1 MQTVWVYV
9 QDMWQQAWQGDVQG
23 VLFWIAVYC
32 ALVGLVSLV
41 FQLRVRRWPSVLGE
55 LAQAGV
61 VRWGGPEMAVSDQ
74 DYRLDALY
82 RYRVGGR
89 VYEGHRISPW
99 IVVASHNARFVLE
112 AQLKG
117 VQRHADGSVAVFYN
131 PKRPHKSY
139 LIQPGVPGVLVTW
152 VIILGPALYYWNRFY
167 AG

>member
-41 FQLRVRRWPSVLGE
+41 FQLRVRRWPSVVGE

-89 VYEGHRISPW
+89 VYEGNRISPW

-117 VQRHADGSVAVFYN
+117 VQRHADG
-131 PKRPHKSY
+131 
-139 LIQPGVPGVLVTW
+139 
-152 VIILGPALYYWNRFY
+152 
-167 AG
+167 